1 MFNPAEL
8 VQDMSQRSQGMPQW
22 HARPGKTHCSLH
34 LLSLQW
40 FVAMNG
46 AFGAG
51 RFGRPVGAFLQALF
65 SVTKKVITAFTK
77 LAVIRNMMV

>member
-1 MFNPAEL
+1 MFNPAEF
-8 VQDMSQRSQGMPQW
+8 VQDVSQRSQGMSQW
-22 HARPGKTHCSLH
+22 HAWPGKTHCSLH

-40 FVAMNG
+40 FIAMNG

-51 RFGRPVGAFLQALF
+51 WFGRPVRAFLQAPF
-65 SVTKKVITAFTK
+65 SITKKVITAFTK

>member
-1 MFNPAEL
+1 MFNPAKL
-8 VQDMSQRSQGMPQW
+8 VQDMNQCAYGMAQR

-46 AFGAG
+46 TLGAG
-51 RFGRPVGAFLQALF
+51 WFGRTVGAFLQTLF
-65 SVTKKVITAFTK
+65 GISEKVITAFTK

>member
-1 MFNPAEL
+1 MFNPAKL
-8 VQDMSQRSQGMPQW
+8 VQDMGQCAQGMTQR

-34 LLSLQW
+34 LLPLQW

-46 AFGAG
+46 TLGAG
-51 RFGRPVGAFLQALF
+51 WFGGTVGAFLQAFF